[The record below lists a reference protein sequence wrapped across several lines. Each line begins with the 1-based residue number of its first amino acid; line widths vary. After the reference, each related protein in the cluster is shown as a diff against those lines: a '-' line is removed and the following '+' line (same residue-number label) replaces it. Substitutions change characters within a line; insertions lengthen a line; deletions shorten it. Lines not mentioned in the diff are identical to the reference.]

1 MNLCM
6 SIGSY
11 DMARWGF
18 DMIHR
23 EEYERVCNENREL
36 KKQIEQLENL
46 LGGTR
51 DTERTKTI
59 SSEHSQD

>member
-1 MNLCM
+1 
-6 SIGSY
+6 
-11 DMARWGF
+11 MARWGF